1 MKVRKLLA
9 LIFFARKNLI
19 STKFLQNQT
28 LFWICHFCLLLLQ
41 WIKSGWPNK
50 VRLIISRK
58 LVGCQPQKGISV
70 LLPCIALASNQ
81 NRVRHWPNSY
91 VLGQHN
97 KQHHQREVVFLR
109 RRREHPIQITLTF
122 NNFGTPAQ
130 FRNFKIFLLLRFY
143 VKSILENLE
152 VVKLS
157 FLPF

>member
-9 LIFFARKNLI
+9 LIFFFARKNLI

-41 WIKSGWPNK
+41 WIKSSWPNK

-97 KQHHQREVVFLR
+97 KQHHQREVVFLQ
-109 RRREHPIQITLTF
+109 RRREPPIQLTLTF
-122 NNFGTPAQ
+122 NNVGTHTQ
-130 FRNFKIFLLLRFY
+130 SRNFKSFLSLRFY
-143 VKSILENLE
+143 VKSIWRI
-152 VVKLS
+152 
-157 FLPF
+157 

>member
-9 LIFFARKNLI
+9 LIFFFARKNLI

-91 VLGQHN
+91 VLGHTN
-97 KQHHQREVVFLR
+97 AKLFSFGAEENTRSKLR
-109 RRREHPIQITLTF
+109 LRSIILAPLHSLEISRFFCYSDFTW
-122 NNFGTPAQ
+122 NQ
-130 FRNFKIFLLLRFY
+130 FWRI
-143 VKSILENLE
+143 
-152 VVKLS
+152 
-157 FLPF
+157 

>member
-9 LIFFARKNLI
+9 LIFFFARKNLI

-97 KQHHQREVVFLR
+97 KQHHQREVVFLGA
-109 RRREHPIQITLTF
+109 EE
-122 NNFGTPAQ
+122 NFQSNLRLRSIMLAPLHSVEISGFFCHSDFTWNQ
-130 FRNFKIFLLLRFY
+130 FWRI
-143 VKSILENLE
+143 
-152 VVKLS
+152 
-157 FLPF
+157 